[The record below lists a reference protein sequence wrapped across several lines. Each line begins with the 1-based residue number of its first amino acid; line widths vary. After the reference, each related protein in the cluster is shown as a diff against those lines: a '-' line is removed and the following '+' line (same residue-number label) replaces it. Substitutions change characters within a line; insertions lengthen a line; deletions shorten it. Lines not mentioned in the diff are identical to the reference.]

1 MISKAICVGIVSML
15 YGASMVLAQG
25 NIDNSQNVL
34 IYNNWV
40 RNVGSTFG
48 LQQSQT
54 VPTEFATNI
63 NTIQNGNLA
72 RTPGSYRLG
81 YNSYSAT
88 NAQAFQNG
96 HIAGSNV
103 GLYPLNGTNLW
114 DPSGGNGIAGGTLAG
129 IIVGSVLGGLL
140 VLLGI
145 ISAFISWR
153 RHMELKKS
161 TLYADYRNNYKAEPI
176 PDIKDH
182 VPSEYYRDSH
192 RIGLN
197 QAYTAEAISSTRYR
211 DNNNLSYVNRE
222 NHEVTIP
229 RNASD
234 INNNNATHFTN
245 TTHSNH

>member
-1 MISKAICVGIVSML
+1 MISKAICVGIVGML
-15 YGASMVLAQG
+15 YGASMALAQT
-25 NIDNSQNVL
+25 NLDNSQSVL

-40 RNVGSTFG
+40 RNIGSTFG
-48 LQQSQT
+48 LQQSQS
-54 VPTEFATNI
+54 VPTDFVTNI
-63 NTIQNGNLA
+63 NTIQSGNLA
-72 RTPGSYRLG
+72 RTPGSYKLG

-96 HIAGSNV
+96 HIAGSNI
-103 GLYPLNGTNLW
+103 GLYPMNGTNLW
-114 DPSGGNGIAGGTLAG
+114 NTKGNGIAGGTLAG

-140 VLLGI
+140 VLVGM

-161 TLYADYRNNYKAEPI
+161 TLYADYRSNYKAEPI

-182 VPSEYYRDSH
+182 VPSEYYRESH

-197 QAYTAEAISSTRYR
+197 QGYNVDSVTSTRYR
-211 DNNNLSYVNRE
+211 ENNNLSYVNRE

-229 RNASD
+229 RTASD
-234 INNNNATHFTN
+234 INNNNATHITN
-245 TTHSNH
+245 AHNH

>member
-1 MISKAICVGIVSML
+1 MISKTICVGIVGML
-15 YGASMVLAQG
+15 YGASMVLAQT
-25 NIDNSQNVL
+25 NLDNSQNVL

-48 LQQSQT
+48 VQESQT
-54 VPTEFATNI
+54 VPTDFATNI
-63 NTIQNGNLA
+63 NTIRNGNLA
-72 RTPGSYRLG
+72 STASSYKLG
-81 YNSYSAT
+81 YNSYSTAS
-88 NAQAFQNG
+88 AQAFQNG

-103 GLYPLNGTNLW
+103 GLYPLNGTNLY
-114 DPSGGNGIAGGTLAG
+114 SNSRGNGIAGGTLAG
-129 IIVGSVLGGLL
+129 IIVGAVLGGLL
-140 VLLGI
+140 VLIGA

-161 TLYADYRNNYKAEPI
+161 TLYADYRTNYKAEPI

-182 VPSEYYRDSH
+182 VPSEYYRESH

-197 QAYTAEAISSTRYR
+197 QAYTADAVASTRYR
-211 DNNNLSYVNRE
+211 ENNNLSYVNRE

-229 RNASD
+229 RTATD

-245 TTHSNH
+245 TSHH